1 MKEPEPVYNWL
12 SLLHQFI
19 ATSPHFPGCPKRQ
32 NGINNPEKM
41 RLKNKIALITGGAN
55 GIGLATTERFAR
67 EGAKIILW
75 DVSGKGN
82 DVAGRLK
89 SEGHEIVFKQVS
101 VTHQHEVQQAV
112 AEARAHFGRIDILIN
127 NAGITKDRTLLK
139 MSKQEWDDVIAVN
152 LTGVFNCTQAV
163 APVMKEQNYGR
174 IISASSNVAIR
185 GNFGQTNYVATKS
198 AIIGMTKVWAME
210 LGRFGITAN
219 CIAPGFIHTAM
230 TDAMPEEVRKQ
241 SLPHIPL
248 GKWGVPDDIANGYL
262 YLASDEA
269 SFVSGICLTIDGGA
283 SR

>member
-1 MKEPEPVYNWL
+1 
-12 SLLHQFI
+12 
-19 ATSPHFPGCPKRQ
+19 
-32 NGINNPEKM
+32 M
-41 RLKNKIALITGGAN
+41 RLKGKIALITGGAN
-55 GIGLATTERFAR
+55 GIGLATAERFAK

-75 DVSGKGN
+75 DLSDQGN
-82 DVAGRLK
+82 DVADRLK
-89 SEGHEIVFKQVS
+89 KEGHEVIFNKIS
-101 VTHQHEVQQAV
+101 VTNADEVQKAV
-112 AEARAHFGRIDILIN
+112 DEAREYFGRIDILIN

-163 APVMKEQNYGR
+163 APVMKEQGYGR
-174 IISASSNVAIR
+174 IVSASSNVAIR
-185 GNFGQTNYVATKS
+185 GNYGQTNYVATKS

-210 LGRFGITAN
+210 LGRFGITVN
-219 CIAPGFIHTAM
+219 CIAPGFIQTAM

-241 SLPHIPL
+241 TIPQIPL

-283 SR
+283 AR

>member
-1 MKEPEPVYNWL
+1 
-12 SLLHQFI
+12 
-19 ATSPHFPGCPKRQ
+19 
-32 NGINNPEKM
+32 M
-41 RLKNKIALITGGAN
+41 RLKGKIALVTGGAN
-55 GIGLATTERFAR
+55 GIGHATALRFAK

-75 DVSGKGN
+75 DLSSQGYEV
-82 DVAGRLK
+82 VEHLK
-89 SEGHEIVFKQVS
+89 NEGHDAIFNKVS
-101 VTHQHEVQQAV
+101 VTDREEVEKAV
-112 AEARAHFGRIDILIN
+112 TEAKAHFGRIDILIN

-139 MSKQEWDDVIAVN
+139 MSKQEWDDVISVN

-163 APVMKEQNYGR
+163 APTMKEQHYGR
-174 IISASSNVAIR
+174 IVSASSNVAIR
-185 GNFGQTNYVATKS
+185 GNYGQTNYVATKS

-219 CIAPGFIHTAM
+219 CIAPGFIQTAM
-230 TDAMPEEVRKQ
+230 TAAMPEEVRNQ

-283 SR
+283 AR

>member
-1 MKEPEPVYNWL
+1 
-12 SLLHQFI
+12 
-19 ATSPHFPGCPKRQ
+19 
-32 NGINNPEKM
+32 M
-41 RLKNKIALITGGAN
+41 RLKDKIALITGGAH
-55 GIGLATTERFAR
+55 GIGLATAKRFAK

-75 DVSGKGN
+75 DVSAKGN
-82 DVAGRLK
+82 DVAEELRRD
-89 SEGHEIVFKQVS
+89 GHDAVFKQVS
-101 VTHQHEVQQAV
+101 VTDETEVQDAV
-112 AEARAHFGRIDILIN
+112 AESRKHFGRIDILIN

-163 APVMKEQNYGR
+163 APVMKDQNYGR
-174 IISASSNVAIR
+174 IVSASSNVAIR

-210 LGRFGITAN
+210 LGRYGITVN
-219 CIAPGFIHTAM
+219 CIAPGFITTAM
-230 TDAMPEEVRKQ
+230 TDLMPEEVRKN

-248 GKWGVPDDIANGYL
+248 GHWGVPDDIANGYL

-283 SR
+283 AR